1 MQELVLYGV
10 PKFTSQRRTVDIPTP
25 GPDEV
30 LIKVV
35 AAGLN
40 PKDWKFTK
48 RRGEDRALNAGDDM
62 SGIVERVGSN
72 VFEYKQGDRVAAFH
86 RMGEPFGTYAEY
98 AIAPASTTFFL
109 APGISFEA
117 GAGLPL
123 SSMTAALG
131 LYQGLGLPLPTVAG
145 QKDTPVLIYGGATAV
160 GAFALQLA
168 KLSKLSPIITVAGSG
183 IEFVES
189 LGAAT
194 HIIDYR
200 KGGVARAILAA
211 LGGKQVH
218 HALDAVSGKKSYEI
232 VSEVLAASGGGK
244 INMLDPVE
252 DEGWK
257 FPDNIELS
265 LTFVASSYS
274 QKHPGITEEQAEADG
289 EFAYYF
295 YRYISYLLAHG
306 TFKPHPH
313 EVIPNGLEGITE
325 GVQSLHDGKVSAKKL
340 IARIADTPGL

>member
-30 LIKVV
+30 LIKV
-35 AAGLN
+35 
-40 PKDWKFTK
+40 
-48 RRGEDRALNAGDDM
+48 RRGEDRALNAGDGM
-62 SGIVERVGSN
+62 SGTVERVGSN
-72 VFEYKQGDRVAAFH
+72 VFEFKQGDRVAAFH

-98 AIAPASTTFFL
+98 PIAQHQPH
-109 APGISFEA
+109 
-117 GAGLPL
+117 
-123 SSMTAALG
+123 LG

-183 IEFVES
+183 IGFVES
-189 LGAAT
+189 LGATT

-211 LGGKQVH
+211 LGGKQMH
-218 HALDAVSGKKSYEI
+218 HALDAVSGKKIYEV

-244 INMLDPVE
+244 INMLDPAE

-257 FPDNIELS
+257 FPENVELS

-289 EFAYYF
+289 EFAYFF
-295 YRYISYLLAHG
+295 YRYLSYLLAYG
-306 TFKPHPH
+306 KFKPHQH
-313 EVIPNGLEGITE
+313 KVIPNGLEGITE
-325 GVQSLHDGKVSAKKL
+325 GV
-340 IARIADTPGL
+340 